1 MRKLFTLAGGV
12 IVICSAI
19 SATAAPL
26 TQKPLAELLGLRTT
40 SSSNTAFASGT
51 AIAPAAKVPSGR
63 AAGLAEATGVT
74 INASVVYPNNA
85 QGMWSYST
93 TEWNPTRLSI
103 DPEILATGGGL
114 EANGKYYVNRYR
126 EVMGFEEIATLN
138 YLTST
143 WKIYDGPYNGN
154 IDYVATTMAYNPLRD
169 EAYGC
174 FINAERN
181 GYNFVRW
188 NYDRFLPSAT
198 ICALERPWS
207 GCAFS

>member
-114 EANGKYYVNRYR
+114 EANGKYY
-126 EVMGFEEIATLN
+126 G
-138 YLTST
+138 
-143 WKIYDGPYNGN
+143 NG
-154 IDYVATTMAYNPLRD
+154 I
-169 EAYGC
+169 
-174 FINAERN
+174 
-181 GYNFVRW
+181 
-188 NYDRFLPSAT
+188 
-198 ICALERPWS
+198 
-207 GCAFS
+207 